1 MLKKIAIALF
11 LTTSPVALL
20 AQEVELQSAD
30 GFISVTGQIVGFNGT
45 MLSVETSVGVVSVPA
60 SEVACIGDACL
71 TALADPALGLTE
83 DDFEDV
89 IASATP
95 PAPAP
100 APVPVVTPR
109 SDTLSISFAQ
119 SGFGELFGA
128 LANNFASNADDGV
141 TENITAAGAVELA
154 NSAQQQNAT
163 INVTQGNS
171 NSAIRVVTAPL
182 TGTDTA
188 EYQSP
193 ADWSLIGPWTHH
205 MMALRGFAVVVSPDV
220 PVTQMSLADLAGIY
234 AGEIDNWSDL
244 GGPDKRIL
252 PLQLP
257 AGSAARDELIALV
270 MEPAGKTIAGN
281 VLTMADE
288 RAIAGSVQQFPGSIS
303 VVGLENIGD
312 NDVLPVAGSCGK
324 AVTPDP
330 FNLISGDYPLVRPVM
345 AQMNTTPS
353 TSLVTGFFD
362 SAARPAGQATA
373 AALGFVDQ
381 TPVTQDAGLNNERL
395 ATILGSELGNASR
408 AAAARMFESLFDA
421 ERLSPTLISG
431 PLSGVEGAWNRAM
444 FVSLADLL
452 AGDDYTGREVFF
464 VGLAEAESD
473 QAAIDIS
480 QRAAA
485 EMQAAFGQFA
495 ADVISENDLQLSS
508 FGFGNVAQVT
518 CYDSQISGE
527 VSGQIEIWVR

>member
-1 MLKKIAIALF
+1 MLKKIATALF
-11 LTTSPVALL
+11 LTASPAALL
-20 AQEVELQSAD
+20 AQDVELQSSD

-45 MLSVETSVGVVSVPA
+45 MLSVETTVGVVSVPA

-71 TALADPALGLTE
+71 TAIADPALNLTAN
-83 DDFEDV
+83 DFEEV
-89 IASATP
+89 IASANP

-100 APVPVVTPR
+100 TPAPTVTPR

-119 SGFGELFGA
+119 PSFGELFGA
-128 LANNFASNADDGV
+128 LSNNFASNPSDDI
-141 TENITAAGAVELA
+141 TANITAAGAVELTNDA
-154 NSAQQQNAT
+154 LRQDAT
-163 INVTQGNS
+163 INVTQGNP
-171 NSAIRVVTAPL
+171 NSAIRVLSAPL
-182 TGTDTA
+182 TGTGTV

-220 PVTQMSLADLAGIY
+220 PLTQISLADLAAIY
-234 AGEIDNWSDL
+234 AGEISNWSAL

-257 AGSAARDELIALV
+257 AGTAARDELIALV
-270 MEPAGKTIAGN
+270 MEPAGKAIAGN

-288 RAIAGSVQQFPGSIS
+288 NAIAGSVQQFPGSLS
-303 VVGLENIGD
+303 LVSLDNVGN
-312 NDVLPVAGSCGK
+312 NNVLPVAGACGK
-324 AVTPDP
+324 AVTPDR
-330 FNLISGDYPLVRPVM
+330 FNLISGDYPLIRPVM

-353 TSLVTGFFD
+353 TSLVTTFFD
-362 SAARPAGQATA
+362 AAARPAGQATT

-381 TPVTQDAGLNNERL
+381 TPVPQDAALNNERL
-395 ATILGSELGNASR
+395 ATILGSELGEASR
-408 AAAARMFESLFDA
+408 AAAARMFETLFDA

-431 PLSGVEGAWNRAM
+431 PLSGAEGAWNRAM

-452 AGDDYTGREVFF
+452 AGDAYTGRDVFF
-464 VGLAEAESD
+464 VGLADSSSD
-473 QAAIDIS
+473 QAAIDAS

-495 ADVISENDLQLSS
+495 SGVISENDLQLAS

-527 VSGQIEIWVR
+527 TGGQVEIWVR